1 MTSPAHPTTAH
12 YFWEGLT
19 DLGVE
24 YVFGNLG
31 TDHVSLIE
39 ELARWDREGR
49 PHPQMVLCPHENV
62 AMHMAAGY
70 AAVTGKGQA
79 VMVHVDAGTANAAM
93 GMHNMFRARLPVMLI
108 AGKAPFTLRGELPG
122 SRDNYVHFVQDPFD
136 IASLV
141 RPYVKW
147 EYSLPSGVMAQE
159 ALRRGHAMMES
170 DPPGPV
176 YLTLPRE
183 VLAETWPPEKA
194 KAFSA
199 QRYGSVAAG
208 GVDEARVLAMAQQ
221 LLHAKQPVVVTSY
234 LGRKPEAVD
243 ALQALAS
250 IEALCASLLRLQD
263 SQAVADALLYPW
275 VQALLAQCRE
285 QQADLLWLQPL
296 GLAPGARQDVPSL
309 RALADEGSVPA
320 PARMAQLNQLAQ
332 QAAALAQADYS
343 FLYNPQR
350 HLMAV
355 GYNVDEHRL
364 DSGHYD
370 LLASEARL
378 CSFVAIAQGAVPQ
391 DNWFALGRLLTTAG
405 QSTAL
410 LSWSGSMF
418 EYLMPS
424 LVLDEPEGSALRAAA
439 RCAVPTAPIPA
450 IAIT

>member
-19 DLGVE
+19 DLGME

-194 KAFSA
+194 KALLKE
-199 QRYGSVAAG
+199 AG
-208 GVDEARVLAMAQQ
+208 VQTPLNVTLTLPPPPYARKGGEILA
-221 LLHAKQPVVVTSY
+221 
-234 LGRKPEAVD
+234 
-243 ALQALAS
+243 
-250 IEALCASLLRLQD
+250 
-263 SQAVADALLYPW
+263 
-275 VQALLAQCRE
+275 
-285 QQADLLWLQPL
+285 
-296 GLAPGARQDVPSL
+296 
-309 RALADEGSVPA
+309 
-320 PARMAQLNQLAQ
+320 AQLAKVGIVAKIENVEWAQWLGGTFKGNFDLTVINHVEPLDYMNYANPAYYWGYDSKAFRDLA
-332 QAAALAQADYS
+332 AK
-343 FLYNPQR
+343 
-350 HLMAV
+350 H
-355 GYNVDEHRL
+355 
-364 DSGHYD
+364 
-370 LLASEARL
+370 SEASGKERTKLFGDMQRL
-378 CSFVAIAQGAVPQ
+378 IANDAVNVFLFNASNTAVYRKGLKGLWSSSPI
-391 DNWFALGRLLTTAG
+391 FANDMSAV
-405 QSTAL
+405 
-410 LSWSGSMF
+410 SWQ
-418 EYLMPS
+418 
-424 LVLDEPEGSALRAAA
+424 
-439 RCAVPTAPIPA
+439 
-450 IAIT
+450 